1 MKISEMKES
10 RFLKKEDC
18 GRGLLVTIGT
28 VCQENVGKEG
38 EEEMLRYTLHF
49 QEPNVKPMVL
59 NVTKNTMIAAIAGS
73 DETDNWTGTKI
84 VLYEDPN
91 IMFKGKVVG
100 GIAVRA
106 PRPTAKAAAS
116 PAPKQEPEEIEGDDL
131 PF

>member
-18 GRGLLVTIGT
+18 GRGILCTIAS
-28 VCQENVGKEG
+28 VSQENVGKEG
-38 EEEMLRYTLHF
+38 EEEILRYTLHF
-49 QEPNVKPMVL
+49 QEPNIKPMVL

-73 DETDNWTGTKI
+73 DETDNWTSTKI

-106 PRPTAKAAAS
+106 PRIAS
-116 PAPKQEPEEIEGDDL
+116 KPAPAPAPEAEEIEEENM